1 MEFTLN
7 NLLLVGSA
15 LLVLSIFLSKTS
27 KYGIPAVILFMLVGM
42 LAGIDGPG
50 GINFYNTQI
59 SKFIGTLALVL
70 ILFSGGLD
78 TRYTDIRPIAKRGI
92 LLSTLG
98 VVITA
103 ILTGLFIAYTTELNI
118 KEGLLLGAII
128 SSTDAA
134 SVFTIL
140 RSKSMGLKNNIRPL
154 LEFESGSNDP
164 MAYLLTIIFIMLI
177 KQPDTN
183 IGGYIWFF
191 FKQFTLGSIIGVAM
205 GFAIGHA
212 AKTNSYFAPLRPSDD
227 LNLIPSL
234 QAMGS
239 VPMPAAITPAPS
251 D

>member
-103 ILTGLFIAYTTELNI
+103 ILTGLFIASAVR
-118 KEGLLLGAII
+118 KV
-128 SSTDAA
+128 ST
-134 SVFTIL
+134 
-140 RSKSMGLKNNIRPL
+140 KLK
-154 LEFESGSNDP
+154 
-164 MAYLLTIIFIMLI
+164 
-177 KQPDTN
+177 K
-183 IGGYIWFF
+183 
-191 FKQFTLGSIIGVAM
+191 
-205 GFAIGHA
+205 
-212 AKTNSYFAPLRPSDD
+212 
-227 LNLIPSL
+227 
-234 QAMGS
+234 
-239 VPMPAAITPAPS
+239 
-251 D
+251 